1 MALRDRLKTLEAA
14 YGPEL
19 CEGRFCTRLVT
30 TELVLHPDGREERIG
45 DPPPPLCATCPERS
59 SPTPRVRHIKVVL
72 DRRGLHRGER
82 G

>member
-1 MALRDRLKTLEAA
+1 MALSDRLNRLEGE

-19 CEGRFCTRLVT
+19 CEERFCMRFVT

-45 DPPPPLCATCPERS
+45 NPHPELCAPCPERS
-59 SPTPRVRHIKVVL
+59 SPTPRVRHVEVVL
-72 DRRGLHRGER
+72 DRRGMRGGER